1 MLCIFSGAKILEDS
15 GVAAIS
21 TFWIYPEAAESE
33 GAAKVGLKHY
43 IIEIILHFQK
53 YSEYNV
59 FRSFF
64 NLCFLNSNCFSS

>member
-1 MLCIFSGAKILEDS
+1 
-15 GVAAIS
+15 VAE
-21 TFWIYPEAAESE
+21 PEEV
-33 GAAKVGLKHY
+33 AKVGLKQY

-64 NLCFLNSNCFSS
+64 NLCFLNSNYFLRNSVEYVPLKNTITAL